1 MSSCGW
7 IHLIYLKYLGPEEYD
22 VNDLPNTPENIK
34 KKRIVRDLGIKYERS
49 YESGHIY
56 HDQEGYFKQV
66 K

>member
-1 MSSCGW
+1 M
-7 IHLIYLKYLGPEEYD
+7 
-22 VNDLPNTPENIK
+22 NDLPNTPENIK

-66 K
+66 KYVDQKKDVII